1 MTTDYYIAEQQLAR
15 TYHDRP
21 EYAWML
27 PDPDATIDRVC
38 LDVDLGGDEPVDM
51 IILSDGRVVV
61 VGLYD
66 GSIVAQ
72 IFAIL
77 DDAHYSVDGIE
88 LTEV

>member
-1 MTTDYYIAEQQLAR
+1 MDYTIEF
-15 TYHDRP
+15 DRLHRIDDAGNATHSW
-21 EYAWML
+21 EL
-27 PDPDATIDRVC
+27 PDATIDRVC

-66 GSIVAQ
+66 GSIAAQ

-77 DDAHYSVDGIE
+77 DDAHYSIDGVE